1 MSKVVYIHRK
11 ADDNTVFY
19 IGMGFLNRAYDF
31 TSRSAEWKKAAEK
44 GVNVTIYKQY
54 LTRKEAIV
62 IENRLI
68 KYYGL
73 NNLANKSVGGE
84 GGHISKYNKAI
95 DQYDSNG
102 NLLNSFISIKQAER
116 KTKVPHSNISKCLSK
131 ERDYAGGFFW
141 VKKGERPNVKKMKNV
156 NINSLVLDLNTGV
169 FYNSSREVSELYG
182 IKYVTLWR
190 YLTGKRKNKTNFEYV

>member
-1 MSKVVYIHRK
+1 MGIFNSYKNVSEKRNSLLEEIRK
-11 ADDNTVFY
+11 TN
-19 IGMGFLNRAYDF
+19 
-31 TSRSAEWKKAAEK
+31 E
-44 GVNVTIYKQY
+44 
-54 LTRKEAIV
+54 
-62 IENRLI
+62 
-68 KYYGL
+68 
-73 NNLANKSVGGE
+73 
-84 GGHISKYNKAI
+84 
-95 DQYDSNG
+95 
-102 NLLNSFISIKQAER
+102 SIKQAER